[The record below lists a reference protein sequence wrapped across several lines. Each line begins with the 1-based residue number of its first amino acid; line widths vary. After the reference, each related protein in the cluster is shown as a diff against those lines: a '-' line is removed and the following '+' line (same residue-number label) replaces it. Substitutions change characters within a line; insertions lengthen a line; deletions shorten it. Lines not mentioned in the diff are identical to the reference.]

1 MYKPE
6 LLSPAGSPESLTA
19 AVRAGADAV
28 YLGVGMFNARRNAR
42 NFTIDPTDDAAC
54 SLAEAVSTQR
64 EVNEKSPLRNHHLH
78 APQRS

>member
-54 SLAEAVSTQR
+54 SLAERKRESISIFTANPRIREISVS
-64 EVNEKSPLRNHHLH
+64 
-78 APQRS
+78 